1 MVRAHRRTACY
12 PGGTPATDLRV
23 RCGGSSAFDWGRCEP
38 YGITLALKQR
48 AAGPDLD
55 LITEEE
61 ASWRVAEHMVP
72 LMQGDWGWEVE
83 KHLDRLFEER
93 QE

>member
-1 MVRAHRRTACY
+1 
-12 PGGTPATDLRV
+12 
-23 RCGGSSAFDWGRCEP
+23 
-38 YGITLALKQR
+38 LALEQR
-48 AAGPDLD
+48 AAGPDQD

-61 ASWRVAEHMVP
+61 ARWRVDEQMVP
-72 LMQGDWGWEVE
+72 LMQGNWGWEVE

>member
-1 MVRAHRRTACY
+1 M
-12 PGGTPATDLRV
+12 
-23 RCGGSSAFDWGRCEP
+23 
-38 YGITLALKQR
+38 ALEQR
-48 AAGPDLD
+48 AAGPDQD

-61 ASWRVAEHMVP
+61 ACWRVDEHMVP

>member
-1 MVRAHRRTACY
+1 LWRLER
-12 PGGTPATDLRV
+12 
-23 RCGGSSAFDWGRCEP
+23 FDWGRCEP
-38 YGITLALKQR
+38 QGITLALEQR
-48 AAGPDLD
+48 AAGPDQD

-61 ASWRVAEHMVP
+61 ARWRVDEHMVP

>member
-1 MVRAHRRTACY
+1 LWRLER
-12 PGGTPATDLRV
+12 
-23 RCGGSSAFDWGRCEP
+23 FDWGRCEP
-38 YGITLALKQR
+38 YGITLALEQR
-48 AAGPDLD
+48 AAGPDQD

-61 ASWRVAEHMVP
+61 ARWRVDEQMVP

>member
-1 MVRAHRRTACY
+1 VPLWRLKR
-12 PGGTPATDLRV
+12 
-23 RCGGSSAFDWGRCEP
+23 FDSGHCEP
-38 YGITLALKQR
+38 QDITLALEQR
-48 AAGPDLD
+48 AAGPDQD

-61 ASWRVAEHMVP
+61 ACWRVDEHMVP

-93 QE
+93 DKSKEAR